1 MGRHSG
7 FIACYASL
15 AEPDANY
22 VLIPEVPFLLDG
34 PWGFLAH
41 LATRVRDRGHAVIVV
56 AEGGPL
62 ALGPRGHR
70 PASRVHL
77 RRGESVVSLAR
88 EPTLRGQAYPPCK
101 PRSGVLSPS
110 RIQAPGASPG
120 TAGMNATP
128 RYHATRGK
136 RRPR

>member
-34 PWGFLAH
+34 PGGFLAH
-41 LATRVRDRGHAVIVV
+41 LAARVRDRGHAVIVV

-77 RRGESVVSLAR
+77 RRRGSGFPGPGADVARAGLPSASDASASSL
-88 EPTLRGQAYPPCK
+88 PPAYK
-101 PRSGVLSPS
+101 PRA
-110 RIQAPGASPG
+110 QA
-120 TAGMNATP
+120 
-128 RYHATRGK
+128 RGL
-136 RRPR
+136 R